1 MIFIKKLVCLFND
14 YQNSFGI
21 ELFCFDC
28 KFASTKL
35 VKRIYFENIQ
45 NSDDSIKEQIND
57 ALSEIEFNKTS
68 CVVNVSSHNIFTES
82 IIVPKLNATE
92 EHKACILKLQKSYKD
107 DFEKQYFYTKTAFN
121 LNKNNRRI
129 DFLLLNKSKYKT
141 IIKKINLLGLN
152 VDKIVFNPATIGSFI
167 AKKHIFSLDKV
178 GLSVIINK
186 SSVTLLVTKGNHLID
201 YIDTNHSLYGVY
213 NTIAEIRKC
222 ELDEVIEDPFMDKT
236 LEVELEVNKF
246 IFDVIKEIKRIG
258 FLKDFTISEYFIHS
272 ELGLADHIKEEI
284 EKNLNIKFK
293 SNIKFDSLT
302 SSCFQAVTV
311 LKNASAS
318 LPLRVK

>member
-1 MIFIKKLVCLFND
+1 MPPFAPVLMESTRAMGYSLESAIADIIDNSIAADAKNVEIQFSPYDAVPFISILD
-14 YQNSFGI
+14 DGFGM
-21 ELFCFDC
+21 
-28 KFASTKL
+28 S
-35 VKRIYFENIQ
+35 
-45 NSDDSIKEQIND
+45 KEQIND

-107 DFEKQYFYTKTAFN
+107 DFEKQYFYTKTTIN

-141 IIKKINLLGLN
+141 IINKINLLGLN

-201 YIDTNHSLYGVY
+201 YITH
-213 NTIAEIRKC
+213 A
-222 ELDEVIEDPFMDKT
+222 
-236 LEVELEVNKF
+236 
-246 IFDVIKEIKRIG
+246 
-258 FLKDFTISEYFIHS
+258 FTIKHS
-272 ELGLADHIKEEI
+272 ETLRINNFTLVIHYLVIIKQILTDCIMIAFYLLLCTLNCLSKHIV
-284 EKNLNIKFK
+284 LNRLILIYRK
-293 SNIKFDSLT
+293 
-302 SSCFQAVTV
+302 
-311 LKNASAS
+311 
-318 LPLRVK
+318 RVKYLQQSL